1 MPRRH
6 HDHPRVG
13 ILPDDRED
21 RIEFIESRRW
31 PDLELVI
38 EQSDDPHNVGA
49 MLRTC
54 DAVGIG
60 TVHLVYTQDRP
71 PRMRELTD
79 TAMSAAK
86 WLKIIRWEN
95 ADECIKDIK
104 NRGLSLCVTAL
115 SPDGKPHWE
124 VDWTKPSAI
133 IMGNESDGISQAF
146 LRAADHI
153 VTMPMRGFVQSL
165 NVSVSAAVVMY
176 EALRQRSALNPALL
190 PSRLTRL
197 EKGSKNTIRNNP

>member
-6 HDHPRVG
+6 HDHPRVDT
-13 ILPDDRED
+13 LPDDRKE
-21 RIEFIESRRW
+21 RIELIKSRRW

-49 MLRTC
+49 MLRTS

-60 TVHLVYTQDRP
+60 VVHLVYAQDRP
-71 PRMRELTD
+71 PRTRELTG

-86 WLKIIRWEN
+86 WLKIIKWDSAE
-95 ADECIKDIK
+95 ECIADIK
-104 NRGLSLCVTAL
+104 RRGLALCVTAL

-133 IMGNESDGISQAF
+133 VMGNESDGISKDF
-146 LRAADHI
+146 LDAADQV

-176 EALRQRSALNPALL
+176 EALRQRTPPIPALS
-190 PSRLTRL
+190 PARR
-197 EKGSKNTIRNNP
+197 EKGLESV